1 LITTAL
7 TQNNDRR
14 TDTRALQCAICCG
27 CSQRS
32 NNNKLLRYRQRATAS
47 ILPLANNVKYI
58 DRKETKYPSKVPLL
72 VGDPYSW
79 PLHGC
84 LTPGVHIPDGISAV
98 FVWFNVVSN
107 KQTNAHGQTDLGISV
122 SERVRGFIWCIIA
135 KNP

>member
-1 LITTAL
+1 M
-7 TQNNDRR
+7 
-14 TDTRALQCAICCG
+14 ALQCAICCG
-27 CSQRS
+27 CSQR
-32 NNNKLLRYRQRATAS
+32 NNNDKLLRYRQRATAS

-72 VGDPYSW
+72 VGDPYFW

-107 KQTNAHGQTDLGISV
+107 KQTNAHGQTDLGISA